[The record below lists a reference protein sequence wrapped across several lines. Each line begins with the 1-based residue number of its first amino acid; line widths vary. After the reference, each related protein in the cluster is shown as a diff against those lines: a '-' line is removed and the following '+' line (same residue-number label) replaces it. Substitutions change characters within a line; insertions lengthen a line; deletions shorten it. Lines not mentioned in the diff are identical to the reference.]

1 MHPISYVPGHEAS
14 RSTKRFLA
22 GIVGLAVT
30 LVASACGGHG
40 SRVVLPSTSPPAGPT
55 SGSILPSS
63 SASAA
68 TRQGAAVAAYTSF
81 FPAVNQALQA
91 PPEQARSILQGYAA
105 GDYLDFEIRQVIDHQ
120 ARHLEPWGKTVVHVT
135 DVQLDRDKAKV
146 HDCQDASNA
155 GLADAR
161 THQLVPQSRGN
172 AHRNL
177 IAAMKLGSDG
187 RWRLTDLKQYRAV
200 CHPS

>member
-1 MHPISYVPGHEAS
+1 MQCKTLSKGSTPAIPI
-14 RSTKRFLA
+14 KRVIATSSAFALTLIA
-22 GIVGLAVT
+22 G
-30 LVASACGGHG
+30 ACGGQD
-40 SRVVLPSTSPPAGPT
+40 SKVTLPSTTPPAGPT
-55 SGSILPSS
+55 TASPSS
-63 SASAA
+63 SASLTTPQTAV
-68 TRQGAAVAAYTSF
+68 VAAYTSF

-91 PPEQARSILQGYAA
+91 TPERSRSILQGYAA
-105 GDYLDFEIRQVIDHQ
+105 GDYLDFEIRQVMDHQ

-135 DVQLDRDKAKV
+135 KLELNRDVAKV

-161 THQLVPQSRGN
+161 THQVIPQSRGN

-177 IAAMKLGSDG
+177 IAEMKLGSDG

>member
-1 MHPISYVPGHEAS
+1 MHPNSYFPGHETAL
-14 RSTKRFLA
+14 STKCVLA
-22 GIVGLAVT
+22 GIVGLAMT

-40 SRVVLPSTSPPAGPT
+40 SRVALPSTTPPAGP
-55 SGSILPSS
+55 GSALPSS
-63 SASAA
+63 SASSA
-68 TRQGAAVAAYTSF
+68 TRHGAVIAAYISF

-91 PPEQARSILQGYAA
+91 PPERARGILQGYTA
-105 GDYLDFEIRQVIDHQ
+105 GDYLDFEIRQVMDHQ
-120 ARHLEPWGKTVVHVT
+120 ARHLEPWGTTVAHVT
-135 DVQLDRDKAKV
+135 NVQLDRDTAKV